1 MWLQCINKSMEFEHT
16 SFFFCLND
24 ASWLHEYNQYR
35 KMHPTTHTCLVTQT
49 LGVPVTSC
57 PLQRSLPRQTA
68 SFPWEELWRSRPS
81 CLHRGPSP
89 LQAAQSLYCKAQ
101 CRPPPRPF
109 PSSLHSLFTINSFPF
124 YTLLFPPV
132 SPFLDFCLVSS
143 QSWTPHSLI
152 SAVNSVSV
160 RRGLTSTLL
169 LFCLSP
175 LQIFP

>member
-1 MWLQCINKSMEFEHT
+1 MILSWVNSTAVCHYNSSNNVNLWKTMCLHGVWAHFL
-16 SFFFCLND
+16 FCLKD
-24 ASWLHEYNQYR
+24 AFWLHEYKQYR
-35 KMHPTTHTCLVTQT
+35 KIHPTTHTCLVTQT

-57 PLQRSLPRQTA
+57 PLQLSLPWQTA

-101 CRPPPRPF
+101 YRPPPRPF

-132 SPFLDFCLVSS
+132 SPFWIFASFHLNPEL
-143 QSWTPHSLI
+143 LI
-152 SAVNSVSV
+152 
-160 RRGLTSTLL
+160 L
-169 LFCLSP
+169 
-175 LQIFP
+175 